1 MVLVALVQPVLAG
14 IDIGEI
20 LVGLVAL
27 IFVII
32 RQLLEANKNAGINR
46 PKPPVV
52 PQPQPQPQN
61 PNKAPAPAAGQQA
74 DALRTQVEEFLRRAG
89 RPVQPNQ
96 PRLQSGQTSPIEVL
110 ITPVSPEQR
119 TIGQPLRQA
128 EWRQTP
134 SSSAAPPQS
143 AAGTEKARNDA
154 RGRKYRKRKSV
165 AEHVAEQVTSRAEN
179 LAAQASKLGQRIAA
193 EDQQFD
199 TQIKAKFDHSVG
211 TLGDGESSATAEQTP
226 PTADSPA
233 AQLASMLANPGGI
246 RQAVLVNE
254 ILRRPSDRW

>member
-1 MVLVALVQPVLAG
+1 MVIVALVQPVLAG

-32 RQLLEANKNAGINR
+32 RQLLEANKNAGVNR

-52 PQPQPQPQN
+52 PQPQLQN

-74 DALRTQVEEFLRRAG
+74 DPLRAQVEEFLRRAG
-89 RPVQPNQ
+89 RPAQPNQ
-96 PRLQSGQTSPIEVL
+96 PRPQSANASSIEVL
-110 ITPVSPEQR
+110 VSPVLPPEQR

-143 AAGTEKARNDA
+143 AAGTERARNAA
-154 RGRKYRKRKSV
+154 RGGKSRKRKSV
-165 AEHVAEQVTSRAEN
+165 AEHVAEQVSSRAEN

-199 TQIKAKFDHSVG
+199 TQIKAKFDHAVG
-211 TLGDGESSATAEQTP
+211 TLGGGESSETAEQSS
-226 PTADSPA
+226 PTANTPA